1 MKGILGVDTVDR
13 TIIDWDNL
21 ESKKLD
27 KIMEELAQ
35 SELMIMKEI
44 DSIIERGEEKC
55 KILIEKI

>member
-44 DSIIERGEEKC
+44 DLIIER
-55 KILIEKI
+55 

>member
-27 KIMEELAQ
+27 KIMEELTQ

-44 DSIIERGEEKC
+44 DSIIER
-55 KILIEKI
+55 

>member
-13 TIIDWDNL
+13 IIIDWDNL

-27 KIMEELAQ
+27 KIMEELVQ

-44 DSIIERGEEKC
+44 DSIIDR
-55 KILIEKI
+55 

>member
-44 DSIIERGEEKC
+44 DSIIEREEK
-55 KILIEKI
+55 KNARY

>member
-44 DSIIERGEEKC
+44 DSIIEREEK
-55 KILIEKI
+55 KNARYW

>member
-44 DSIIERGEEKC
+44 DSIIER
-55 KILIEKI
+55 

>member
-27 KIMEELAQ
+27 KIMEELVQ

-44 DSIIERGEEKC
+44 DSIIDR
-55 KILIEKI
+55 

>member
-13 TIIDWDNL
+13 IIIDWDNL

-44 DSIIERGEEKC
+44 DSIIDR
-55 KILIEKI
+55 

>member
-35 SELMIMKEI
+35 TELMIKKEI
-44 DSIIERGEEKC
+44 DSIIER
-55 KILIEKI
+55 

>member
-13 TIIDWDNL
+13 TIIEWDNL

-44 DSIIERGEEKC
+44 DSIIER
-55 KILIEKI
+55 

>member
-27 KIMEELAQ
+27 KIMEEFKNNKDNSKNTQKNQKGAFD
-35 SELMIMKEI
+35 LMQ
-44 DSIIERGEEKC
+44 
-55 KILIEKI
+55 

>member
-1 MKGILGVDTVDR
+1 MNGILGVDTVDR

-44 DSIIERGEEKC
+44 DSIIER
-55 KILIEKI
+55 

>member
-35 SELMIMKEI
+35 SELMIMKGL
-44 DSIIERGEEKC
+44 DSIIER
-55 KILIEKI
+55 

>member
-1 MKGILGVDTVDR
+1 MKGILGVDTVDG

-44 DSIIERGEEKC
+44 DSIIER
-55 KILIEKI
+55 

>member
-1 MKGILGVDTVDR
+1 MKGILGVDTFDR

-44 DSIIERGEEKC
+44 DSIIER
-55 KILIEKI
+55 

>member
-27 KIMEELAQ
+27 KIMEGLAQ
-35 SELMIMKEI
+35 SELMIMKEL
-44 DSIIERGEEKC
+44 DSIIER
-55 KILIEKI
+55 

>member
-1 MKGILGVDTVDR
+1 MKGMLGVDTVDR

-44 DSIIERGEEKC
+44 DSIIER
-55 KILIEKI
+55 

>member
-35 SELMIMKEI
+35 SELMIIKEI
-44 DSIIERGEEKC
+44 DSIIER
-55 KILIEKI
+55 

>member
-13 TIIDWDNL
+13 IIIDWDNL

-44 DSIIERGEEKC
+44 DSIIER
-55 KILIEKI
+55 

>member
-13 TIIDWDNL
+13 TFIDWDNL

-44 DSIIERGEEKC
+44 DSIIER
-55 KILIEKI
+55 

>member
-35 SELMIMKEI
+35 SELMIM
-44 DSIIERGEEKC
+44 
-55 KILIEKI
+55 IEKI

>member
-1 MKGILGVDTVDR
+1 MKGIWGVDTVDR

-44 DSIIERGEEKC
+44 DSIIER
-55 KILIEKI
+55 

>member
-21 ESKKLD
+21 ESKKSD

-44 DSIIERGEEKC
+44 DSIIER
-55 KILIEKI
+55 

>member
-44 DSIIERGEEKC
+44 YSIIE
-55 KILIEKI
+55 ILENKNARY

>member
-1 MKGILGVDTVDR
+1 MKGIVVVDPVDR

-44 DSIIERGEEKC
+44 DSIIER
-55 KILIEKI
+55 

>member
-35 SELMIMKEI
+35 SELMIMKEL
-44 DSIIERGEEKC
+44 DSIIER
-55 KILIEKI
+55 

>member
-27 KIMEELAQ
+27 KIIEELAQ
-35 SELMIMKEI
+35 SELMLMKEI
-44 DSIIERGEEKC
+44 DSIIER
-55 KILIEKI
+55 

>member
-13 TIIDWDNL
+13 TIIDWENL

-35 SELMIMKEI
+35 SELMIMKEL
-44 DSIIERGEEKC
+44 DSIIER
-55 KILIEKI
+55 